1 MQLSNIMKNEYD
13 IHKKWME
20 VALDEAR
27 QALKED
33 EIPVGA
39 VLVKDNKLILRE
51 HNRTRQYANPLAHT
65 EKIIIDRILSSEI
78 KYLYDYTLYVVLE
91 PCIMCAGMMILSRLG
106 TLVYGASDPKAGA
119 VGSVYNVLADKSFNH
134 HPKVI
139 RGILEEDCSALLK
152 VFFQNKRNK

>member
-1 MQLSNIMKNEYD
+1 MQLSSIMKNEYD

-106 TLVYGASDPKAGA
+106 TLVYSASDPKAGA

>member
-139 RGILEEDCSALLK
+139 SGILEEDCSALLK

>member
-1 MQLSNIMKNEYD
+1 
-13 IHKKWME
+13 
-20 VALDEAR
+20 
-27 QALKED
+27 
-33 EIPVGA
+33 
-39 VLVKDNKLILRE
+39 
-51 HNRTRQYANPLAHT
+51 
-65 EKIIIDRILSSEI
+65 
-78 KYLYDYTLYVVLE
+78 
-91 PCIMCAGMMILSRLG
+91 MMILSRLG

>member
-1 MQLSNIMKNEYD
+1 MQLSSIMKNEYD

-139 RGILEEDCSALLK
+139 SGILEEDCSALLK

>member
-1 MQLSNIMKNEYD
+1 MKNEYD

-139 RGILEEDCSALLK
+139 SGILEEDCSALLK